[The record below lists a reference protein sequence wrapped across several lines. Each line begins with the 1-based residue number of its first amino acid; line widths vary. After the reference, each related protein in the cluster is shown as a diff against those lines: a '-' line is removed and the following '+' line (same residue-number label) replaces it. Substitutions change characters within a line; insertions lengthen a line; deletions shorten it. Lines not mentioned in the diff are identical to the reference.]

1 MVETFFD
8 NVLLEHGSFPCCPP
22 EQLEGVI
29 LTLKE
34 EQLPFVQPVSP
45 LNEKITKPRF
55 LIKLAKSLTGIS
67 L

>member
-1 MVETFFD
+1 MDQSSYLEFQMVIISQK
-8 NVLLEHGSFPCCPP
+8 LHLH
-22 EQLEGVI
+22 

-34 EQLPFVQPVSP
+34 EQLPLVQPVSP

-55 LIKLAKSLTGIS
+55 LIKLAKSLTGIR